1 VDEVIEQAVVRVVK
15 AMRDNLGEQLTIED
29 MARTAMFSKFHFSR
43 MFREVTGVSP
53 GRFLSALR
61 LQEAKRLLIS
71 TSISVVDIS
80 NKVGYASV
88 GTFSSRFKST
98 VGVAPITYRARDGLT
113 CPISIDHGCS
123 TAEARPPTVEG
134 EILAHPADA
143 ADPLFVG
150 LFPDRIPQGQP
161 ARYTVLNR
169 PGSYVLH
176 DVPCG
181 TWHLLVRSIA
191 PGKKAGAQHDSDL
204 SQRSAGVS
212 GPITIA
218 PDTLSQRADVRL
230 RPMRC
235 VDPPMLLAVPAA

>member
-1 VDEVIEQAVVRVVK
+1 MDEVIEQAVLRVVK
-15 AMRDNLGEQLTIED
+15 VMRDNLGEQLTIDD

-43 MFREVTGVSP
+43 IFREVTGVSP

-98 VGVAPITYRARDGLT
+98 VGVAPITYRARGGLT
-113 CPISIDHGCS
+113 GPISIDHGRG
-123 TAEARPPTVEG
+123 TPEARPPTVAG
-134 EILAHPADA
+134 EILARQADA
-143 ADPLFVG
+143 SGPLFVG
-150 LFPDRIPQGQP
+150 LFPGRIPQGQP
-161 ARYTVLNR
+161 AGYTVLNR

-176 DVPCG
+176 DVPRG
-181 TWHLLVRSIA
+181 TWHLLVRSIG
-191 PGKKAGAQHDSDL
+191 PGKKAGTHDDPDP
-204 SQRSAGVS
+204 SQRSAGAS

-218 PDTLSQRADVRL
+218 PDTLSQRADVCL

-235 VDPPMLLAVPAA
+235 VDPPMLLAVPGA